1 MVTKQRKQIPLTYK
15 ENGGNAKTVMLS
27 EGLDFSNGV
36 NTTAHT
42 DANGKV
48 SFDVKGDLT
57 NITSISNNPM
67 VLKYPSVAIL

>member
-1 MVTKQRKQIPLTYK
+1 MVRKQLNKIPLTYK
-15 ENGGNAKTVMLS
+15 ENGGNARTVMLS
-27 EGLDFSNGV
+27 DGLDFSNGV

-57 NITSISNNPM
+57 NIHFHFQ
-67 VLKYPSVAIL
+67 